1 MGLPEISTRF
11 RLRGSFDPDD
21 ITEVIG
27 ISPSRTWREGE
38 ARTPLLRWKKSGW
51 SLVFG
56 PERSVDLEAQIKRM
70 LDTVEPIQERLRSAR
85 DRYNAEA
92 DVFCSADIDDRTPA
106 ILLGAE
112 TLSRL
117 ARLGVELGIDI
128 LLTEA
133 D

>member
-1 MGLPEISTRF
+1 MGLPEITTRF
-11 RLRGSFDPDD
+11 QLRGSFDPND
-21 ITEVIG
+21 ITDMIG
-27 ISPSRTWREGE
+27 IPPDRKWREGE

-56 PERSVDLEAQIKRM
+56 PERSVDLEAQLKRM
-70 LDTVEPIQERLRSAR
+70 LDTVESIQARLRSAC
-85 DRYNAEA
+85 DRYDAEA
-92 DVFCSADIDDRTPA
+92 HVFCSADVDDQTPA
-106 ILLGAE
+106 IILGAE

>member
-1 MGLPEISTRF
+1 MGLPEITTRF

-21 ITEVIG
+21 ITDMIG
-27 ISPSRTWREGE
+27 IPPDRTWRQGE
-38 ARTPLLRWKKSGW
+38 ERTPLLRWKKSGW

-56 PERSVDLEAQIKRM
+56 PERSVDLEAQVKRM
-70 LDTVEPIQERLRSAR
+70 LDTVEPIQERVRSAR
-85 DRYNAEA
+85 DRYNAEV
-92 DVFCSADIDDRTPA
+92 DVFCSADVHDQTPA

-117 ARLGVELGIDI
+117 AHLRLQLGIDI
-128 LLTEA
+128 LLTES

>member
-1 MGLPEISTRF
+1 MGLPEITTRF

-21 ITEVIG
+21 ITDVIG
-27 ISPSRTWREGE
+27 ISPDRTWRQGE
-38 ARTPLLRWKKSGW
+38 ERTPLLRWQMSGW

-70 LDTVEPIQERLRSAR
+70 LDTVEPVHERVRSAR
-85 DRYNAEA
+85 DRYHAEV
-92 DVFCSADIDDRTPA
+92 DVFCSADVHDQTPA

-117 ARLGVELGIDI
+117 AHLGLQLGIDI
-128 LLTEA
+128 LLTGS